1 MGHEEYLLRL
11 LRPLGVYDLRAA
23 SVNRGELAAYGS
35 SLDMGLEQLERMERE
50 MTLATA
56 EGDGLDAVEA
66 LLPYRPASQTAKER
80 REALAALLRIGG
92 DSFTLSAIND
102 TISGCGIRARAAEGD
117 RPGYVE
123 ISFPTTPGIPSA
135 FAELRAIVEDIL
147 PCHLEVTYLFW
158 YNSWG
163 ELAQR
168 LGTWGGAA
176 DTGMSWYELATW
188 KS

>member
-1 MGHEEYLLRL
+1 MGHEEYLIRL

-23 SVNRGELAAYGS
+23 SVNRGELAAYGEG
-35 SLDMGLEQLERMERE
+35 LDSGLELLERMERE

-56 EGDGLDAVEA
+56 ESDGLDMVES
-66 LLPYRPASQTAKER
+66 LLPYRPASETAEER

-123 ISFPTTPGIPSA
+123 ITFPHTLGIPPA
-135 FAELRAIVEDIL
+135 FENLRAIVEEIL
-147 PCHLEVTYLFW
+147 PCHLEITYLFW
-158 YNSWG
+158 HNSWQ

-168 LGTWGGAA
+168 LETWGNAA
-176 DTGMSWYELATW
+176 ATGMTWYELATW